1 MVFIF
6 LKWVNTQRQPANEP
20 LTNQGNSVSK
30 MCKINRIQHEEQSN
44 GDPAWSLWIQYE
56 QGLSWSQVIST
67 GNSSRRIAQWFKL
80 GCRNIISGKIF
91 GYYST
96 VQWFFLEN
104 PLLGF
109 NSNSLLTPAFDVV
122 TRDAIINFFD
132 MRATAPQS
140 NIFEFQEP

>member
-6 LKWVNTQRQPANEP
+6 LKWVNTQRQPADEP

-67 GNSSRRIAQWFKL
+67 GNSIVGESHNDSSSDVGTLFQVRSL
-80 GCRNIISGKIF
+80 DIIPQFNDFFSKIL
-91 GYYST
+91 Y
-96 VQWFFLEN
+96 
-104 PLLGF
+104 
-109 NSNSLLTPAFDVV
+109 
-122 TRDAIINFFD
+122 
-132 MRATAPQS
+132 
-140 NIFEFQEP
+140 